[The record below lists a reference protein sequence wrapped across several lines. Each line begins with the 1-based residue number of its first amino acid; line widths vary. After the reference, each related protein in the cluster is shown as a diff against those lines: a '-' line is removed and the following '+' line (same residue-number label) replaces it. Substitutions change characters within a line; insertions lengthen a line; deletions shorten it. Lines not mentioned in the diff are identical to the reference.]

1 MSTLRRAPDAGSK
14 LRRALGTG
22 GVAPGMLI
30 AVGVAALFLALI
42 GAGRV
47 ARPDAPGLLAHSAPR
62 VNKRPQ
68 QNNTQTARKE
78 QT

>member
-1 MSTLRRAPDAGSK
+1 MSTLIRTPDAGSK

-22 GVAPGMLI
+22 GVALSTLI
-30 AVGVAALFLALI
+30 AVGVAALFLAPI

-47 ARPDAPGLLAHSAPR
+47 ARPDAPGLLSHTAPR
-62 VNKRPQ
+62 ANKRPQ
-68 QNNTQTARKE
+68 QNNKQTARKE